1 MCASDNTHPGR
12 AKAIGLV
19 ALMILLPWGANP
31 SSTFDSQILSDGSDV
46 RDESSGKSWGV
57 NGSNDTGWIVLDAV
71 GADAA
76 NGTPALADLF
86 LEFAPGAV
94 IDNLTLEIS
103 VNGSD
108 GYWVNQPQI
117 AVMDTQTSL
126 LDWSGRGD
134 LGRQNNFADN
144 PPSLVGGILDASLKP
159 NTISDASWQIPTG
172 IEITDLVIEALR
184 PVDPKLSFS
193 PLNVS
198 IHGSVY
204 NPIDGR
210 LHILLDDDLLQ
221 LDDNANKR
229 IIDIDIGIGGRSIV
243 SDINRGLLYVGD
255 KNGNVTAMG
264 LSDSQP
270 LVDFPADTNTS
281 LSDPILTMGVDVF
294 GVLWAF
300 SECNMQYLMPSKGAL
315 WKTLEFCTS
324 SEAETPIGVH
334 IEGREIFLATEE
346 NGVRVIEYNV
356 SSADATS
363 IVVERNLVWDDSNYL
378 SGNSVADI
386 AVSDGILY
394 IATTDSGIDRFEF
407 SSNTWIPSW
416 TSSNWLSSD
425 NIVGLATAP
434 GWLYILGEEHV
445 QPYDT
450 DVLLFSSDIQ
460 LEDLGVSGTA
470 SSISAWPGGLSRAPS
485 GTMAIIGDS
494 SGTFGRVLEDS
505 SDGSFHLVSS
515 PSIDN
520 AEVTAIIED
529 GESGEFWIAS
539 GSIIDIMDKGDNLWK
554 EPIDIGD
561 WFTSALEPGDITS
574 IEQDEDGWVWVGT
587 TNSGVHRLSNVD
599 GAYFETIQGLNS
611 NSITS
616 LAYDS
621 NTETLVIGHF
631 ESGISLYSTDS
642 NNVIETYTE
651 SEGLDSDM
659 IRDIATRFGIAYI
672 ATQEAG
678 VMRIDLSTPAIIGS
692 WQSLGVDNLES
703 TPVAVDGEVIYL
715 GLPGLGVLLIDRLTS
730 DILDLWTPDDPNGIP
745 DEDINTLS
753 LDFYG
758 GLLIGSEVQ
767 NSGANANGGLARW
780 DGSTWDLLPTS
791 IPGWNNDPFEFYDVS
806 SDANGV
812 YAGTNRG
819 ACMWNWPDPNN
830 PQSQFTLEDCWTSG
844 GNGGGGGG
852 GQGDGMPS
860 RFVISV
866 EPIGPD
872 LLYAGTLEG
881 AAVINTSNG
890 TVVEV
895 WTAGDDTER
904 ARVVKFGETLYLG
917 FENMGIARFNLTT
930 GSWLTPWDGS
940 QGILG
945 DDDVTVMIEGRE
957 EGTMWAGGDF
967 GLTLIDLENESAL
980 VQWGRGANQDGPT
993 LPNYSPAEILIVEGV
1008 MYYSPQRGNPWNSR
1022 DEVTRINLDNNSTLQ
1037 TIDAGQRLGFSGVIH
1052 GMSQIGDEVWISVVE
1067 TSGWGGS
1074 GDPGTILRWN
1084 TTSDDWEDDLQT
1096 IGDVG
1101 RVNAQYLGDCFPLNT
1116 SCEMWVAYGENM
1128 LRRFSAPNMTL
1139 LDQWNDVDG
1148 RIRGMVEYQGE
1159 YLFAS
1164 MNGILRWNPSNETW
1178 QSSWLPGDGL
1188 PSDSELDFYALRVI
1202 GDDLWAAS
1210 GYGND
1215 GHVMRLSGNNSNW
1228 TIWDVDTNDIP
1239 DGYGADILL
1248 CHDIVHV
1255 AIGFSAWQWWAVGGG
1270 IARFDLGDHDGDG
1283 ITEEWITP
1291 ITNTNSNMVD
1301 KDVRALACD
1310 EENEIMYVGFDTDN
1324 VGIDRFDY
1332 DSNNFLDT
1340 LTPDMGVSENPVFPG
1355 GMLYDEDLLL
1365 VSHYDG
1371 SGGITRVITSGST
1384 ATSGQVIGLGMDSCS
1399 IVRAPT
1405 SARSYA
1411 IGRSGDLS
1419 GINRVDRLDSTGL
1432 IEGGFDELVG
1442 LPSGVV
1448 HEMISNE
1455 THVWVTVGSSE
1466 YSYLGTTVLQGELL
1480 DNGSVN
1486 WQYGFEALSES
1497 INEIMLVDQEIWAT
1511 TVGNGLFSFNLT
1523 QRAVQQTSSALH
1535 NQMDGLIH
1543 DGDNMFIGLMGWSG
1557 SSAGFQTFDPDTR
1570 SWGQGSLLAGL
1581 PSNIVTDFVEYGE
1594 HVLVSTHG
1602 GIGLW
1607 NLTKYDWDDPIT
1619 TVDGLPTP
1627 ISNHL
1632 FVPPAPIL
1640 GNGTVLVG
1648 GPTGLIVLDQ
1658 NLGIVGTIGTAEGL
1672 VGDFVSGI
1680 VYADAVSRT
1689 FNDSATGS
1697 TITLHHDSA
1706 IFISHN
1712 GQGVTRPG
1720 VAAWDVSTDSYNGT
1734 YNIDMIPSND
1744 VSAVETDL
1752 WGVHIATSN
1761 QPLVH
1766 WNGTSMAMESGS
1778 GAIELQAW
1786 PITDL
1791 ASDGTHVA
1799 AISASKISIVMA
1811 TGDHDVITI
1820 GDMPGAIAADADAWM
1835 GLAVL
1840 GEDGLHIYKPMET
1853 LREVPRENQRRA
1865 YPLNA
1870 IFADRT
1876 LDITETTRPGM
1887 STTLV
1892 SPESPISIPI
1902 DQNQANSSDLLL
1914 YPGSLT
1920 FSSPAKGSWV
1930 WAKSTSLNYTG
1941 SWDLASLDPKIEE
1954 SFQTAIFNTPP
1965 GSISSTVHLQMQS
1978 PQDGKVKIRVS
1989 YDWERIEAPT
1999 VMTSLYDRPN
2009 DGGGVL
2015 HASWLPAQDSAW
2027 SAYRIYLWDST
2038 DDPQWTPSKNDL
2050 ANLPAYERIP
2060 YWSQT
2065 TAVFTT
2071 GNSNGSEAPLSDQRQ
2086 YRAAVAIE
2094 YPDGSIGD
2102 PVSWDGNATPTDE
2115 TPSPPEWLDVQ
2126 PVSGGTP
2133 GTVSAEWSACQE
2145 LDPQFTR
2152 IWAVQQE
2159 ITNAL
2164 ALSNPIDFA
2173 FAAGNSS
2180 VLELDGNVPYWFAIV
2195 CVDEA
2200 GQFDPAN
2207 ATVVGPVVT
2216 AGGLN
2221 DGIAPLPI
2229 TGTTAN
2235 DAPNDEGGRI
2245 IVTWEPNQ
2253 EEDCSFHVIYILPAS
2268 GWTAPTSVDGWPVA
2282 QFVTDCTTDEVVID
2296 SIGNSTLEND
2306 VVYWIGVV
2314 AVDDWGNQ
2322 NVDDVLVVETASYSE
2337 LDSTEFTPPD
2347 MVSGLQAWDH
2357 PGDDGTAIDVSWD
2370 KTLAEDFSH
2379 YTVWASDFP
2388 LNDLTEINLE
2398 CESSGACNLVT
2409 IDQRQIGNSP
2419 RLEITL
2425 SSALYGTE
2433 VDELSPS
2440 RISPEVPL
2448 YVTVT
2453 IHDIAGNVILSDLSD
2468 NMALVTPIDNR
2479 GDQFP
2484 PERIPAPTLEDR
2496 APDSGDG
2503 VLVSFPPSSAPDIA
2517 EYLVFAVAGAPFEN
2531 ADGLEPALVLDRTQS
2546 GQFLL
2551 DSLSSGEGIQPDVPI
2566 WVAVASVDTSGN
2578 VWLDKLETS
2587 MISPVDE
2594 NSQDPGM
2601 HLPEVSEI
2609 MAYWDP
2615 TGSRIEVLW
2624 ADSGDPLVESYT
2636 IFASTMQFSDTRDA
2650 ISVSSTVTS
2659 NASFDFI
2666 GPTPVSSSTPY
2677 WLSVV
2682 AFDGEVHRLSVDPIR
2697 VYPLSE
2703 LTPGGNQN
2711 GPGGDGESWFDQLV
2725 DGDLNTAILMISAI
2739 MIILGA
2745 ALIIRPREK
2754 TAPQPWEMGTQ
2765 EVEMEEE
2772 LTREAM
2778 GISEEE
2784 EIASSSTLGA
2794 SMDDSMDKEE
2804 EMDASTPENP
2814 IVDTLP
2820 EEWWDPDVT
2829 VADLLDSETDDI
2841 SLEGL
2846 NDLADDLD
2854 EGESED
2860 IDVSFLDDVLDDD

>member
-1 MCASDNTHPGR
+1 MDKTEGGKL
-12 AKAIGLV
+12 KAIGLIV
-19 ALMILLPWGANP
+19 LMILLPWGANP
-31 SSTFDSQILSDGSDV
+31 PLSSDLEMKPQDSST
-46 RDESSGKSWGV
+46 RDEASGKSWGV
-57 NGSNDTGWIVLDAV
+57 NGSNDTGWLVFDAT
-71 GADAA
+71 GSDAA
-76 NGTPALADLF
+76 NGTPALADII

-108 GYWVNQPQI
+108 GYWANQPQI
-117 AVMDTQTSL
+117 AVMDTQTSV

-134 LGRQNNFADN
+134 LGRQNSFAEN
-144 PPSLVGGILDASLKP
+144 PPTLVGGILDASLKP

-193 PLNVS
+193 PLEVS
-198 IHGSVY
+198 IHGSTY

-210 LHILLDDDLLQ
+210 MYILVDDDLLQ

-229 IIDIDIGIGGRSIV
+229 IIDIVPNIAGRSIV
-243 SDINRGLLYVGD
+243 SDPNRDLLYVGD
-255 KNGNVTAMG
+255 AEGNVTAMG
-264 LSDSQP
+264 LSDSIP
-270 LVDFPADTNTS
+270 LVDFPVETNTS

-294 GVLWAF
+294 GVLWAA
-300 SECNMQYLMPSKGAL
+300 SECNLHYLMPAKGAL
-315 WKTLEFCTS
+315 WKSLEFCS
-324 SEAETPIGVH
+324 SSQIETPVDI
-334 IEGREIFLATEE
+334 ITEGRELFLATQDH
-346 NGVRVIEYNV
+346 GVRVIEYNV
-356 SSADATS
+356 SSSDPTS
-363 IVVERNLVWDDSNYL
+363 LVVERNLVWDDSTYL
-378 SGNSVADI
+378 SGNSIADI
-386 AVSDGILY
+386 AVSEDILY
-394 IATTDSGIDRFEF
+394 IATSDSGIDRFDL
-407 SSNTWIPSW
+407 SSTSWIPSW

-425 NIVGLATAP
+425 SIIGLAVTP
-434 GWLYILGEEHV
+434 GWLYVLGDQQV

-460 LEDLGVSGTA
+460 LEDWGLSETA
-470 SSISAWPGGLSRAPS
+470 SSISAWPGGLPRSPS
-485 GTMAIIGDS
+485 ASMAIIGDS
-494 SGTFGRVLEDS
+494 SGTFGRVLEDN
-505 SDGSFHLVSS
+505 SDGTFPLVSS
-515 PSIDN
+515 PSIDD
-520 AEVTAIIED
+520 AQVTTIIDD
-529 GESGEFWIAS
+529 GEAGEFWIAS
-539 GSIIDIMDKGDNLWK
+539 GSIIDMMDKEDNLWK
-554 EPIDIGD
+554 QPIDIGD
-561 WFTSALEPGDITS
+561 SIISQSGPGDITS
-574 IEQDEDGWVWVGT
+574 IVQDEDGWIWVGT
-587 TNSGVHRLSNVD
+587 TSSGVHRLSNVD

-611 NSITS
+611 NSVTS
-616 LAYDS
+616 LAFDS
-621 NTETLVIGHF
+621 NTETLVIGHQD
-631 ESGISLYSTDS
+631 SGVSLYSTDS
-642 NNVIETYTE
+642 NNVIETYSAE
-651 SEGLDSDM
+651 SDGLDSDR

-672 ATQEAG
+672 ATEEAG

-692 WQSLGVDNLES
+692 WQSLGVDNLDS

-715 GLPGLGVLLIDRLTS
+715 GLPGLGILLIDRLTS

-745 DEDINTLS
+745 DEDVNTLS
-753 LDFYG
+753 VDFYG
-758 GLLIGSEVQ
+758 GLLVGSEVQ
-767 NSGANANGGLARW
+767 NSGVNSNGGLARW

-819 ACMWNWPDPNN
+819 ACMWNWPDVSN

-866 EPIGPD
+866 DPIGSD
-872 LLYAGTLEG
+872 LLYAGTTEG

-904 ARVVKFGETLYLG
+904 ARVHMFGEILYLG
-917 FENMGIARFNLTT
+917 FENLGIARFNFSS

-940 QGILG
+940 QGILN
-945 DDDVTVMIEGRE
+945 DDDVTVMIEGSE

-967 GLTLIDLENESAL
+967 GLTLIDLANETVL
-980 VQWGRGANQDGPT
+980 IQWNRGANQDGPT
-993 LPNYSPAEILIVEGV
+993 LPNYSPAEILIVGEV

-1022 DEVTRINLDNNSTLQ
+1022 DEITRINLSNNSTLS
-1037 TIDAGQRLGFSGVIH
+1037 TIDAGQRIGLAGVVH
-1052 GMSQIGDEVWISVVE
+1052 GMNQIGDEIWISVVE

-1101 RVNAQYLGDCFPLNT
+1101 RVNAQYLGDCSPLNA
-1116 SCEMWVAYGENM
+1116 SCEMWVAYGDNI
-1128 LRRFSAPNMTL
+1128 LRRFSASNMTL
-1139 LDQWNDVDG
+1139 LNQWNDVDG

-1164 MNGILRWNPSNETW
+1164 MNGILRWNPVNESW
-1178 QSSWLPGDGL
+1178 LSSWLPGDGL
-1188 PSDSELDFYALRVI
+1188 PPDSELDFYSLKVV
-1202 GDDLWAAS
+1202 GDDLWTAS

-1215 GHVMRLSGNNSNW
+1215 GHLMRLSGNNSNW
-1228 TIWDVDTNDIP
+1228 TTWDVDTSDIP
-1239 DGYGADILL
+1239 DGYGADISL
-1248 CHDIVHV
+1248 CHDIVHI

-1283 ITEEWITP
+1283 ITEEWLSP
-1291 ITNTNSNMVD
+1291 ITNDNSNMAD

-1310 EENEIMYVGFDTDN
+1310 EENDIMYVGFDTDN

-1332 DSNNFLDT
+1332 SSNNFLAT
-1340 LTPDMGVSENPVFPG
+1340 LTPDMGVSEDPVFPG

-1371 SGGITRVITSGST
+1371 SGGITRVITSGSS

-1405 SARSYA
+1405 GGSRSYA

-1448 HEMISNE
+1448 HEMISNG

-1466 YSYLGTTVLQGELL
+1466 NSYLSSTVLQGQLL
-1480 DNGSVN
+1480 ENGSVN
-1486 WQYGFEALSES
+1486 WQYGFDTPSES
-1497 INEIMLVDQEIWAT
+1497 INEIMLVDQEIWVT
-1511 TVGNGLFSFNLT
+1511 TAGNGLFSFNLT
-1523 QRAVQQTSSALH
+1523 QRALQQTSPALH
-1535 NQMDGLIH
+1535 NQMDGMLH
-1543 DGDNMFIGLMGWSG
+1543 DGEHMFIGLMGWDG
-1557 SSAGFQTFDPDTR
+1557 SSAGFQTFDPDSR
-1570 SWGQGSLLAGL
+1570 SWGQGSLIAGL

-1594 HVLVSTHG
+1594 HVLISTHG

-1607 NLTKYDWDDPIT
+1607 NQTKHDWDDPIT

-1632 FVPPAPIL
+1632 FVPPAPVL

-1648 GPTGLIVLDQ
+1648 GPSGLVVLDQ
-1658 NLGIVGTIGTAEGL
+1658 NLGIVGTIGRVDGL
-1672 VGDFVSGI
+1672 VGNFVSGI
-1680 VYADAVSRT
+1680 VYADSVSKT
-1689 FNDSATGS
+1689 FNDTSTGS
-1697 TITLHHDSA
+1697 MTTLHHDSA

-1720 VAAWDVSTDSYNGT
+1720 VSAWDLSTDSPNGT

-1766 WNGTSMAMESGS
+1766 WNGSSMAMEAGS
-1778 GAIELQAW
+1778 GGVDLQAW
-1786 PITDL
+1786 PIIDL
-1791 ASDGTHVA
+1791 TSDGTHLA
-1799 AISASKISIVMA
+1799 AISASKISVVRV
-1811 TGDHDVITI
+1811 TGDHEVVMI
-1820 GDMPGAIAADADAWM
+1820 GELPGAIAGHADSWM

-1865 YPLNA
+1865 HPLNA
-1870 IFADRT
+1870 IFADFT
-1876 LDITETTRPGM
+1876 VDITDSTRPGT

-1892 SPESPISIPI
+1892 SHESPVSIPI
-1902 DQNQANSSDLLL
+1902 DQNQANSSELLL

-1920 FSSPAKGSWV
+1920 FSSPERGSWV
-1930 WAKSTSLNYTG
+1930 WAKSTNLNYSG
-1941 SWDLASLDPKIEE
+1941 SWDLAALDPRIEE
-1954 SFQTAIFNTPP
+1954 AFQSAIFNTPP
-1965 GSISSTVHLQMQS
+1965 GSMSSTVHLQMQS
-1978 PQDGKVKIRVS
+1978 PLDGRIKVRVS
-1989 YDWERIEAPT
+1989 YDWERLEAPT
-1999 VMTSLYDRPN
+1999 LMTSLYDRPN

-2027 SAYRIYLWDST
+2027 SAYRVYLWDST
-2038 DDPQWTPSKNDL
+2038 DNSQWTPSKEDL
-2050 ANLPAYERIP
+2050 QNLPSYQRIP

-2065 TAVFTT
+2065 TTVFTT

-2086 YRAAVAIE
+2086 YRAAIAIE

-2102 PVSWDGNATPTDE
+2102 PVSWEGNATPTDE
-2115 TPSPPEWLDVQ
+2115 IPSPPEWLDVQ
-2126 PVSGGTP
+2126 PVSGGSP
-2133 GTVSAEWSACQE
+2133 GTVSAEWSACRE
-2145 LDPQFTR
+2145 LDPQLTR

-2159 ITNAL
+2159 ISSAM

-2180 VLELDGNVPYWFAIV
+2180 VLELDGNVPYWFAV
-2195 CVDEA
+2195 ACVDEA

-2207 ATVVGPVVT
+2207 ATVLGPVVT

-2221 DGIAPLPI
+2221 DGIAPAPI
-2229 TGTTAN
+2229 TGTAAS

-2245 IVTWEPNQ
+2245 VVTWEPNQ

-2282 QFVTDCTTDEVVID
+2282 HFVTDCTTDEVVID
-2296 SIGNSTLEND
+2296 SIGNSSLDND

-2322 NVDDVLVVETASYSE
+2322 NVHDVLVVETASYSE
-2337 LDSTEFTPPD
+2337 LDSSEFVPPD

-2357 PGDDGTAIDVSWD
+2357 PDDDGSAIDVSWD
-2370 KTLAEDFSH
+2370 RAMADDFSH
-2379 YTVWASDFP
+2379 YTVWVSDFP
-2388 LNDLTEINLE
+2388 LDDLTDVSIA
-2398 CESSGACNLVT
+2398 CETSGSCSLVT

-2419 RLEITL
+2419 RLEVTL
-2425 SSALYGTE
+2425 HNALYGTE
-2433 VDELSPS
+2433 ADALSPS
-2440 RISPEVPL
+2440 RISPDVPL

-2453 IHDIAGNVILSDLSD
+2453 IHDIAGNAILSGLSD
-2468 NMALVTPIDNR
+2468 HMALVTPIDNR
-2479 GDQFP
+2479 GDMFP
-2484 PERIPAPTLEDR
+2484 PERIPAPTLVDR
-2496 APDSGDG
+2496 SPDSGDG
-2503 VLVSFPPSSAPDIA
+2503 VLVSFLASSAPDIA
-2517 EYLVFAVAGAPFEN
+2517 EYQIFAVAGAPFDST
-2531 ADGLEPALVLDRTQS
+2531 AGLEPALVLDRTEW
-2546 GQFLL
+2546 GQVLL
-2551 DSLSSGEGIQPDVPI
+2551 EALSNGEEIRPDVPM
-2566 WVAVASVDTSGN
+2566 WVAVVSVDSSGN
-2578 VWLDKLETS
+2578 AWLDELETS

-2594 NSQDPGM
+2594 NSQDPGL
-2601 HLPEVSEI
+2601 HLPEVIEI
-2609 MAYWDP
+2609 MAYWDSS
-2615 TGSRIEVLW
+2615 GSRIEVLW
-2624 ADSGDPLVESYT
+2624 ADSEDPQVESYVVY
-2636 IFASTMQFSDTRDA
+2636 ASTMQFSDTRDA
-2650 ISVSSTVTS
+2650 IAVSSSVTS
-2659 NASFDFI
+2659 NASFDSI
-2666 GPTPVSSSTPY
+2666 GPTPLSPSVPY
-2677 WLSVV
+2677 WLTVV
-2682 AFDGEVHRLSVDPIR
+2682 AFDGDAHRLSVDSIR

-2703 LTPGGNQN
+2703 MIPGGSSD
-2711 GPGGDGESWFDQLV
+2711 GPGSGGDSWFDQLV
-2725 DGDLNTAILMISAI
+2725 DGNLNTVILIVSAI
-2739 MIILGA
+2739 MVILGA

-2754 TAPQPWEMGTQ
+2754 EAPQPWEMGTQ

-2772 LTREAM
+2772 MTREAM

-2784 EIASSSTLGA
+2784 EIASSSILRP
-2794 SMDDSMDKEE
+2794 SRDVEDEPQDP
-2804 EMDASTPENP
+2804 TPEIP
-2814 IVDTLP
+2814 TEEATE
-2820 EEWWDPDVT
+2820 EEWWDPDVS
-2829 VADLLDSETDDI
+2829 VGEILESETEELG
-2841 SLEGL
+2841 LEGL

-2854 EGESED
+2854 EDESED
-2860 IDVSFLDDVLDDD
+2860 IDVSFLDDALDDD

>member
-1 MCASDNTHPGR
+1 MDKTEGDKV
-12 AKAIGLV
+12 KAIGLIV
-19 ALMILLPWGANP
+19 LMILLPWGANP
-31 SSTFDSQILSDGSDV
+31 SLSSNLDLQSQDSST
-46 RDESSGKSWGV
+46 RDEATGKSWGV
-57 NGSNDTGWIVLDAV
+57 NGSNDTGWLVLDAT

-76 NGTPALADLF
+76 NGTPALADLI

-94 IDNLTLEIS
+94 IDNLTLEIA

-108 GYWVNQPQI
+108 GYWANQPQI
-117 AVMDTQTSL
+117 AVMDTQTSV

-134 LGRQNNFADN
+134 LGRQNSFAEN
-144 PPSLVGGILDASLKP
+144 PPTLVGGILDASLKP

-193 PLNVS
+193 PIEVS
-198 IHGSVY
+198 IHGSTY

-210 LHILLDDDLLQ
+210 MYILVDDDLLQ

-229 IIDIDIGIGGRSIV
+229 IIDIIPNIAGRAIV
-243 SDINRGLLYVGD
+243 SDPNRDLLYVGD
-255 KNGNVTAMG
+255 AEGNVTAMG
-264 LSDSQP
+264 LSDSVP
-270 LVDFPADTNTS
+270 LADFPVETNTS
-281 LSDPILTMGVDVF
+281 LSDPILAMGVDVF
-294 GVLWAF
+294 GVLWGA
-300 SECNMQYLMPSKGAL
+300 SECNLHYLMPSKGAL
-315 WKTLEFCTS
+315 WKSLEFCTS
-324 SEAETPIGVH
+324 SQVETPVEIS
-334 IEGREIFLATEE
+334 IEGRKLFLATQEH
-346 NGVRVIEYNV
+346 GVRVIEYNV
-356 SSADATS
+356 SSSDPTS
-363 IVVERNLVWDDSNYL
+363 LVVERNLVWDDSTFL
-378 SGNSVADI
+378 SGNSIADI
-386 AVSDGILY
+386 AVSEDILY
-394 IATTDSGIDRFEF
+394 IATSDSGIDRFDL
-407 SSNTWIPSW
+407 SSTSWIPSW

-425 NIVGLATAP
+425 SIIGLAVTP
-434 GWLYILGEEHV
+434 GWLFILGDQQV

-450 DVLLFSSDIQ
+450 DVLLFSSDVQ
-460 LEDLGVSGTA
+460 LADLGLSETA
-470 SSISAWPGGLSRAPS
+470 SSISAWPGGLARSPS
-485 GTMAIIGDS
+485 ASMAIIGDS

-505 SDGSFHLVSS
+505 SDGSFPLVSS
-515 PSIDN
+515 PSIDD
-520 AEVTAIIED
+520 AQVTVIIDD
-529 GESGEFWIAS
+529 GEAGEFWIAS
-539 GSIIDIMDKGDNLWK
+539 GSVIDMMDKGDNLWK
-554 EPIDIGD
+554 EPIDIAD
-561 WFTSALEPGDITS
+561 SLTSQLEPGDITS
-574 IEQDEDGWVWVGT
+574 IVQDEDGWVWVGT
-587 TNSGVHRLSNVD
+587 TSSGVHRLSNVD

-611 NSITS
+611 NSVTS

-621 NTETLVIGHF
+621 NTETLVIGHLDA
-631 ESGISLYSTDS
+631 GISLYSTDS
-642 NNVIETYTE
+642 NNIIETYSE
-651 SEGLDSDM
+651 SEGLDSDR

-672 ATQEAG
+672 ATEEAG
-678 VMRIDLSTPAIIGS
+678 VMRIELSTPAIIGS
-692 WQSLGVDNLES
+692 WQSLGMDNLDS

-715 GLPGLGVLLIDRLTS
+715 GLPGLGILLIDRLTS

-745 DEDINTLS
+745 DEDVNTLS

-758 GLLIGSEVQ
+758 GLLVGSEVQ

-791 IPGWNNDPFEFYDVS
+791 IPGWNNDPFEFYDVT

-819 ACMWNWPDPNN
+819 ACMWNWPDVNN

-852 GQGDGMPS
+852 QGDGMPS

-866 EPIGPD
+866 VPIGSD
-872 LLYAGTLEG
+872 LLYAGTTEG

-904 ARVVKFGETLYLG
+904 ARTLKFGEILYLG
-917 FENMGIARFNLTT
+917 FENLGIARFNLSS

-940 QGILG
+940 QGILN
-945 DDDVTVMIEGRE
+945 DDDVTVMIEGTE
-957 EGTMWAGGDF
+957 AGTMWAGGDF
-967 GLTLIDLENESAL
+967 GLTLINLVNETTL
-980 VQWGRGANQDGPT
+980 IQWSRGANQDGPT
-993 LPNYSPAEILIVEGV
+993 LPNYSPAEILIVGEV
-1008 MYYSPQRGNPWNSR
+1008 MYYSPQRGNPWNTR
-1022 DEVTRINLDNNSTLQ
+1022 DGVSRINLNNNSTLS
-1037 TIDAGQRLGFSGVIH
+1037 TIDAGQRLGFNGVIH
-1052 GMSQIGDEVWISVVE
+1052 GMNQIGDEVWISVVE
-1067 TSGWGGS
+1067 TSSWWES
-1074 GDPGTILRWN
+1074 GDMGTILRWN

-1116 SCEMWVAYGENM
+1116 SCEMWVAYGDNI
-1128 LRRFSAPNMTL
+1128 LRRFSASNMTL
-1139 LDQWNDVDG
+1139 LNQWNDVDG

-1164 MNGILRWNPSNETW
+1164 MNGILRWNPVNESW
-1178 QSSWLPGDGL
+1178 LPSWLPGGGL
-1188 PSDSELDFYALRVI
+1188 PSESELDFYSLKVVD
-1202 GDDLWAAS
+1202 DDLWTAS
-1210 GYGND
+1210 GNGND
-1215 GHVMRLSGNNSNW
+1215 GHLMRLSGNNSNW
-1228 TIWDVDTNDIP
+1228 TTWAVDTNDIP

-1255 AIGFSAWQWWAVGGG
+1255 AIGFDPPPWQWWAVGGG

-1283 ITEEWITP
+1283 ITEEWLSP
-1291 ITNTNSNMVD
+1291 ITNDNSNMAD
-1301 KDVRALACD
+1301 NDVRALACD

-1332 DSNNFLDT
+1332 SSNNFLAT
-1340 LTPDMGVSENPVFPG
+1340 LTPDMGVSEDPVFPG
-1355 GMLYDEDLLL
+1355 GMLYDDDLLL
-1365 VSHYDG
+1365 VSHYEG
-1371 SGGITRVITSGST
+1371 SGGVTRVITSGSS
-1384 ATSGQVIGLGMDSCS
+1384 ATSGNVIGLGMDSCS
-1399 IVRAPT
+1399 IVRVPT
-1405 SARSYA
+1405 GSSRSYA

-1466 YSYLGTTVLQGELL
+1466 YSYLSTTVLQGELL

-1486 WQYGFEALSES
+1486 WQYGFDALSES
-1497 INEIMLVDQEIWAT
+1497 INEIMLVEQEIWVT

-1523 QRAVQQTSSALH
+1523 QRALQRTPPALH
-1535 NQMDGLIH
+1535 NQMDGMFH
-1543 DGDNMFIGLMGWSG
+1543 DGEHMFIGLMGSDG
-1557 SSAGFQTFDPDTR
+1557 SSAGFQTFDPDSR

-1594 HVLVSTHG
+1594 HILISTHG

-1607 NLTKYDWDDPIT
+1607 NQTKYDWDDPIT
-1619 TVDGLPTP
+1619 TIDGLPTP

-1632 FVPPAPIL
+1632 FVPSAPVL

-1648 GPTGLIVLDQ
+1648 GPSGLIVLDQ
-1658 NLGIVGTIGTAEGL
+1658 NLGVVGTIGRADGL

-1680 VYADAVSRT
+1680 VYADSVSRT
-1689 FNDSATGS
+1689 FNDSSTGS
-1697 TITLHHDSA
+1697 MVTLHHDSA

-1712 GQGVTRPG
+1712 GQGATRPG
-1720 VAAWDVSTDSYNGT
+1720 VSAWDLSTDSSNGT

-1744 VSAVETDL
+1744 VSAVESDL

-1766 WNGTSMAMESGS
+1766 WNGSSIAMEAGP
-1778 GAIELQAW
+1778 GGVDLQAW
-1786 PITDL
+1786 PIIDL
-1791 ASDGTHVA
+1791 ISDGTHLAV
-1799 AISASKISIVMA
+1799 ISASKITVIRA
-1811 TGDHDVITI
+1811 TGGHEVVMI
-1820 GDMPGAIAADADAWM
+1820 GEMPGAIAGDADSWM

-1870 IFADRT
+1870 IFADIT
-1876 LDITETTRPGM
+1876 LDITDSTRPGM

-1892 SPESPISIPI
+1892 SHESPVSIPI
-1902 DQNQANSSDLLL
+1902 DQNQANSSELLL

-1920 FSSPAKGSWV
+1920 FSSPERGSWV
-1930 WAKSTSLNYTG
+1930 WAKSTNLNYTG
-1941 SWDLASLDPKIEE
+1941 SWDLAALDPGIEE

-1978 PQDGKVKIRVS
+1978 PLDGRIKIRVS
-1989 YDWERIEAPT
+1989 YDWERLEAPT

-2027 SAYRIYLWDST
+2027 SAYRVYLWDST
-2038 DDPQWTPSKNDL
+2038 DNTQWTPSKEDL
-2050 ANLPAYERIP
+2050 QNMPSYQRVP

-2086 YRAAVAIE
+2086 YRAAITIE
-2094 YPDGSIGD
+2094 YPDGSLGD
-2102 PVSWDGNATPTDE
+2102 PVSWEGNATPTDE

-2126 PVSGGTP
+2126 PVSGGIP
-2133 GTVSAEWSACQE
+2133 GTVTAEWPACQE
-2145 LDPQFTR
+2145 LDPQLTR

-2159 ITNAL
+2159 ITSAM

-2195 CVDEA
+2195 CVDES

-2221 DGIAPLPI
+2221 DGIAPAPI
-2229 TGTTAN
+2229 TGTAAS

-2245 IVTWEPNQ
+2245 VVSWEPNQ

-2282 QFVTDCTTDEVVID
+2282 QFVTDCTTEEVVID
-2296 SIGNSTLEND
+2296 SIGNSSLDND

-2322 NVDDVLVVETASYSE
+2322 NVDEVLVVETASYSE
-2337 LDSTEFTPPD
+2337 LDSSEFTPPD

-2357 PGDDGTAIDVSWD
+2357 PDDDGTAIDVSWD
-2370 KTLAEDFSH
+2370 RTMADDFSH
-2379 YTVWASDFP
+2379 YTVWVSDFP
-2388 LNDLTEINLE
+2388 LNDLTDVSLA
-2398 CESSGACNLVT
+2398 CDTSGSCNLVT

-2419 RLEITL
+2419 RLEVTL
-2425 SSALYGTE
+2425 STALYGTE
-2433 VDELSPS
+2433 ADGLSPS
-2440 RISPEVPL
+2440 GISPDIPL

-2468 NMALVTPIDNR
+2468 HMALVTPIDNR
-2479 GDQFP
+2479 GDLFP

-2496 APDSGDG
+2496 SPDSGDG
-2503 VLVSFPPSSAPDIA
+2503 VLVSFLASSSPDIA
-2517 EYLVFAVAGAPFEN
+2517 EYQIFAVAGVPFDSTE
-2531 ADGLEPALVLDRTQS
+2531 GLEPALVLDRTEW
-2546 GQFLL
+2546 GQVLL
-2551 DSLSSGEGIQPDVPI
+2551 ETLSSGEGIQPDVSI
-2566 WVAVASVDTSGN
+2566 WVAVVSVDTSGN
-2578 VWLDKLETS
+2578 AWLDDLETS

-2601 HLPEVSEI
+2601 HLPEVTEI
-2609 MAYWDP
+2609 MAYWDAS
-2615 TGSRIEVLW
+2615 GSRIEVLW
-2624 ADSGDPLVESYT
+2624 ADSDDSQVGSYT
-2636 IFASTMQFSDTRDA
+2636 VYASTMQFSDTRDA
-2650 ISVSSTVTS
+2650 IAVSSSVTS
-2659 NASFDFI
+2659 NASFDSI

-2677 WLSVV
+2677 WLTVV
-2682 AFDGEVHRLSVDPIR
+2682 AFDGDVHRLSVDSIR

-2703 LTPGGNQN
+2703 MTPGGSPD
-2711 GPGGDGESWFDQLV
+2711 GPGAGDESWFDQLV
-2725 DGDLNTAILMISAI
+2725 EGDLNTVIMMVSAI
-2739 MIILGA
+2739 MVILGA

-2754 TAPQPWEMGTQ
+2754 AAPQPWEMGTQ

-2772 LTREAM
+2772 MTREAM

-2784 EIASSSTLGA
+2784 EIASSSILRP
-2794 SMDDSMDKEE
+2794 SLDDGDEPQGQAPELPME
-2804 EMDASTPENP
+2804 DATE
-2814 IVDTLP
+2814 
-2820 EEWWDPDVT
+2820 EEWWDPDVS
-2829 VADLLDSETDDI
+2829 VGDLLDSETEEI
-2841 SLEGL
+2841 GLEGL
-2846 NDLADDLD
+2846 NDLADDLV
-2854 EGESED
+2854 EEESED
-2860 IDVSFLDDVLDDD
+2860 IDVSFLDDAIDDD

>member
-1 MCASDNTHPGR
+1 MCARDITLRGR

-19 ALMILLPWGANP
+19 ALMILLPWGTNLP
-31 SSTFDSQILSDGSDV
+31 TSSGLESLSDLSDP
-46 RDESSGKSWGV
+46 RGESSGKSWGV
-57 NGSNDTGWIVLDAV
+57 NGSNNSGWIVLDAT

-108 GYWVNQPQI
+108 GYWANQPQI
-117 AVMDTQTSL
+117 AIMDTQTSV
-126 LDWSGRGD
+126 LDWSGNGD

-144 PPSLVGGILDASLKP
+144 PPSIVGGILDASLKP

-172 IEITDLVIEALR
+172 IEITDLVMEALR
-184 PVDPKLSFS
+184 PIDPKLSLS
-193 PLNVS
+193 PLEVS
-198 IHGSVY
+198 IHGSSY

-210 LHILLDDDLLQ
+210 MYILVDDDLLQ

-229 IIDIDIGIGGRSIV
+229 IIDITSGIEGRSIV
-243 SDINRGLLYVGD
+243 SDPNRGFLYVGD
-255 KNGNVTAMG
+255 NRGNVSAMG
-264 LSDSQP
+264 LSDSEP
-270 LVDFPADTNTS
+270 LADFPVDTNTS
-281 LSDPILTMGVDVF
+281 LSDPIMTMGVDVF
-294 GVLWAF
+294 GVLWAV
-300 SECNMQYLMPSKGAL
+300 SECNMNYLMPSNGAV
-315 WKTLEFCTS
+315 WKTFQFCTT
-324 SEAETPIGVH
+324 SEIETPVGIH
-334 IEGREIFLATEE
+334 IEGREIFLATQD
-346 NGVRVIEYNV
+346 NGVRVIRYNV
-356 SSADATS
+356 SSSDPTS
-363 IVVERNLVWDDSNYL
+363 LVIERNVLWGDSNLL
-378 SGNSVADI
+378 SSDSIADI
-386 AVSDGILY
+386 EASEGILY
-394 IATTDSGIDRFEF
+394 IATSDSGIDRFDL
-407 SSNTWIPSW
+407 SSNTWMPSW

-425 NIVGLATAP
+425 NIVGLAAAP
-434 GWLYILGEEHV
+434 GWLYILGEEQV

-450 DVLLFSSDIQ
+450 DVLLFSSEIP
-460 LEDLGVSGTA
+460 LADLGLSGTA
-470 SSISAWPGGLSRAPS
+470 SSISAWPGGLPRSPS
-485 GTMAIIGDS
+485 DSMAIIGDS
-494 SGTFGRVLEDS
+494 SGTFGRALEDN
-505 SDGSFHLVSS
+505 SDGYFHLVSS
-515 PSIDN
+515 PSIDD
-520 AEVTAIIED
+520 ADITAIIDD

-561 WFTSALEPGDITS
+561 WFTSGLEPGDITS

-599 GAYFETIQGLNS
+599 GSYLESIQGLNS

-616 LAYDS
+616 LAFDS

-642 NNVIETYTE
+642 NNVIETYSE

-672 ATQEAG
+672 ATEEAG
-678 VMRIDLSTPAIIGS
+678 VMRIDLSTPTIIGS
-692 WQSLGVDNLES
+692 WQSLGVDNLDS
-703 TPVAVDGEVIYL
+703 TPVAVDGDVIYL

-730 DILDLWTPDDPNGIP
+730 DILDLWTPDDPNSIP
-745 DEDINTLS
+745 DEDVNTLT

-758 GLLIGSEVQ
+758 GLLVGSEVQ

-819 ACMWNWPDPNN
+819 ACMWNWPDPNT

-844 GNGGGGGG
+844 GNG

-866 EPIGPD
+866 EPIGSD
-872 LLYAGTLEG
+872 LLYAGTTEG
-881 AAVINTSNG
+881 AAVINTANG

-917 FENMGIARFNLTT
+917 FENLGIARFNLTSGT
-930 GSWLTPWDGS
+930 WLTPWDGS

-945 DDDVTVMIEGRE
+945 DDDVTVMIEGRAL
-957 EGTMWAGGDF
+957 GTMWAGGDF
-967 GLTLIDLENESAL
+967 GLTLIDLVNETTL
-980 VQWGRGANQDGPT
+980 IQWGRGANQDGPT
-993 LPNYSPAEILIVEGV
+993 LPNYSPGEILIVDEM
-1008 MYYSPQRGNPWNSR
+1008 MYYSPQRANPWNSR
-1022 DEVTRINLDNNSTLQ
+1022 DEIARINLDNNTSLQ
-1037 TIDAGQRLGFSGVIH
+1037 TIDAGQRLGFEGVVH
-1052 GMSQIGDEVWISVVE
+1052 GMNQIGDEVWISVVE

-1084 TTSDDWEDDLQT
+1084 TTSEGWMDDLQT

-1101 RVNAQYLGDCFPLNT
+1101 RVNAQYLGDCFPLNA
-1116 SCEMWVAYGENM
+1116 SCEMWIAYGENT
-1128 LRRFSAPNMTL
+1128 LRRFSASNMTL
-1139 LDQWNDVDG
+1139 LDQWDDVDG

-1188 PSDSELDFYALRVI
+1188 PSESELDFYTLKVV

-1215 GHVMRLSGNNSNW
+1215 GHVMRLSGNNGNW
-1228 TIWDVDTNDIP
+1228 TIWDVDTGDIP

-1255 AIGFSAWQWWAVGGG
+1255 AIGFSAWQWWLVGGG
-1270 IARFDLGDHDGDG
+1270 IARFDLGDYDGDG
-1283 ITEEWITP
+1283 ITDEWITP
-1291 ITNTNSNMVD
+1291 ITNDNSNMAD

-1332 DSNNFLDT
+1332 SSNNFLDT

-1355 GMLYDEDLLL
+1355 GMIYDEDLLL
-1365 VSHYDG
+1365 VAHYDG
-1371 SGGITRVITSGST
+1371 NGGITRVITSGAS

-1405 SARSYA
+1405 NSRSYA

-1448 HEMISNE
+1448 SEMISNG

-1466 YSYLGTTVLQGELL
+1466 YSYLASTVLQGELL

-1486 WQYGFEALSES
+1486 WQYGFDALSES
-1497 INEIMLVDQEIWAT
+1497 INEIMIVDQEIWAS
-1511 TVGNGLFSFNLT
+1511 TVGDGLFSFNLSH
-1523 QRAVQQTSSALH
+1523 RSVQQTPPALH
-1535 NQMDGLIH
+1535 NQMDGMLH
-1543 DGDNMFIGLMGWSG
+1543 DGENMFIGLMGWSG
-1557 SSAGFQTFDPDTR
+1557 SSAGFQTFNPETR

-1607 NLTKYDWDDPIT
+1607 NLTKDDWDDPIT

-1632 FVPPAPIL
+1632 FVPPVPIL

-1648 GPTGLIVLDQ
+1648 GPTGMIVLDQ
-1658 NLGIVGTIGTAEGL
+1658 DLGVVGTIGRADGL

-1680 VYADAVSRT
+1680 VYAGPVSRT
-1689 FNDSATGS
+1689 FNDTATGS
-1697 TITLHHDSA
+1697 LITLHHDSA

-1720 VAAWDVSTDSYNGT
+1720 VAAWDISTDSHNGT

-1766 WNGTSMAMESGS
+1766 WNGTSMGMEAGP
-1778 GAIELQAW
+1778 GAIELQGW
-1786 PITDL
+1786 PIIDL
-1791 ASDGTHVA
+1791 ASDGNHLA
-1799 AISASKISIVMA
+1799 AISASKISIIES
-1811 TGDHDVITI
+1811 TGDHAVVMV
-1820 GDMPGAIAADADAWM
+1820 GDMPGALAADADAWM

-1840 GEDGLHIYKPMET
+1840 GEDGLHIYKPIET
-1853 LREVPRENQRRA
+1853 LREAPRENQRRA
-1865 YPLNA
+1865 SPLNA

-1876 LDITETTRPGM
+1876 LDITDTTRPGM
-1887 STTLV
+1887 LTTFA
-1892 SPESPISIPI
+1892 SQESPILIPI
-1902 DQNQANSSDLLL
+1902 DQNQANSSELLL

-1920 FSSPAKGSWV
+1920 FSSPARGSWV
-1930 WAKSTSLNYTG
+1930 WAKSTNLNYTG
-1941 SWDLASLDPKIEE
+1941 SWDLAALDPSIEE

-1965 GSISSTVHLQMQS
+1965 GSVSSTVHLQMQS
-1978 PQDGKVKIRVS
+1978 PKDGRIMIRVT
-1989 YDWERIEAPT
+1989 YDWERLEAPT
-1999 VMTSLYDRPN
+1999 LMTSLYDRPN

-2038 DDPQWTPSKNDL
+2038 DNPQWTPSKGDL
-2050 ANLPAYERIP
+2050 ANLPAYQRVP

-2071 GNSNGSEAPLSDQRQ
+2071 GNSNGSEVPLSDQRQ
-2086 YRAAVAIE
+2086 YRAAVSIE
-2094 YPDGSIGD
+2094 YPDGTLGD
-2102 PVSWDGNATPTDE
+2102 PISWYGNATPTDE
-2115 TPSPPEWLDVQ
+2115 TPSPPEWLEVQ
-2126 PVSGGTP
+2126 PISGGNP
-2133 GTVSAEWSACQE
+2133 GTVSAEWAACQE
-2145 LDPQFTR
+2145 LDPQSTR

-2159 ITNAL
+2159 ITSAL
-2164 ALSNPIDFA
+2164 ALSDPIDFA
-2173 FAAGNSS
+2173 FASGNSS
-2180 VLELDGNVPYWFAIV
+2180 VLQLEGNVPYWFAIV

-2229 TGTTAN
+2229 TGTSVS

-2245 IVTWEPNQ
+2245 VVTWEPNQ

-2322 NVDDVLVVETASYSE
+2322 NVNDVLVVETATYSE

-2357 PGDDGTAIDVSWD
+2357 PDDDGTAIDVSWD
-2370 KTLAEDFSH
+2370 RTTAEDFSH

-2388 LNDLTEINLE
+2388 LNDLTEASSA
-2398 CESSGACNLVT
+2398 CESSGTCNLVT

-2419 RLEITL
+2419 RLEVTL
-2425 SSALYGTE
+2425 SRALYGTE
-2433 VDELSPS
+2433 ADELSPS

-2453 IHDIAGNVILSDLSD
+2453 IHDIAGNVFLSDLSE

-2479 GDQFP
+2479 GDLFP
-2484 PERIPAPTLEDR
+2484 PDR
-2496 APDSGDG
+2496 VPSPSLVDRSPDSGDG
-2503 VLVSFPPSSAPDIA
+2503 IFVSFSPSSEPDIA
-2517 EYLVFAVAGAPFEN
+2517 EYRIFAVSVAPFDSVE
-2531 ADGLEPALVLDRTQS
+2531 GLEPALVLDRTQS
-2546 GQFLL
+2546 GEEFLL
-2551 DSLSSGEGIQPDVPI
+2551 ETLSNGERIQPDVPM
-2566 WVAVASVDTSGN
+2566 WVAVVSVDTSGN
-2578 VWLDKLETS
+2578 AWLDGLETS

-2594 NSQDPGM
+2594 NSQDPGI
-2601 HLPEVSEI
+2601 HLPEISEI
-2609 MAYWDP
+2609 MTYWDP
-2615 TGSRIEVLW
+2615 TGSRIEVIW
-2624 ADSGDPLVESYT
+2624 SESEDPQVESY
-2636 IFASTMQFSDTRDA
+2636 IVFASTMQFSDTRDA
-2650 ISVSSTVTS
+2650 ITVSSSDTS
-2659 NASFDFI
+2659 NASFDSI
-2666 GPTPVSSSTPY
+2666 GPTPISSSTTY

-2682 AFDGEVHRLSVDPIR
+2682 AFDGEVHRLAIDSIR

-2703 LTPGGNQN
+2703 FTPGGSPD

-2725 DGDLNTAILMISAI
+2725 DGDLNTVIIMVSAI
-2739 MIILGA
+2739 MVILGA

-2754 TAPQPWEMGTQ
+2754 IAPQPWEMGTQ

-2778 GISEEE
+2778 GITEEE
-2784 EIASSSTLGA
+2784 EIASSSFLTQTPGDE
-2794 SMDDSMDKEE
+2794 SEMEE
-2804 EMDASTPENP
+2804 ELPESVIDESPEEEWRGPDAS
-2814 IVDTLP
+2814 
-2820 EEWWDPDVT
+2820 
-2829 VADLLDSETDDI
+2829 VADLLESENEEI

-2846 NDLADDLD
+2846 NDLADGLD
-2854 EGESED
+2854 GDSDD